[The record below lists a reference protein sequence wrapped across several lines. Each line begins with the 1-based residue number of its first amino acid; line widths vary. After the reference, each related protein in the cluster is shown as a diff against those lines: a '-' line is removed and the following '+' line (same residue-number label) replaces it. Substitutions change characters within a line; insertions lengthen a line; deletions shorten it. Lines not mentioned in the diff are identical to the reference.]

1 MAASLTVHDETATGR
16 RMRSFTLSLPAEQL
30 TIRELVTHRIRQE
43 VDAYNRASSTAV
55 FQGLVQPTDTEWV
68 LNGYRMKTRRQLDPE
83 AQVAFALQAFQA
95 NGIIVMVD
103 DRQVDSLD
111 EMVAVTPQTH
121 VRFLKLVPLVGG

>member
-1 MAASLTVHDETATGR
+1 MAATLTVHDETATGR
-16 RMRSFTLSLPAEQL
+16 RMRSFTLSLPAERL
-30 TIRELVTHRIRQE
+30 TVRELIGHRIRHE
-43 VDAYNRASSTAV
+43 VEAYNRASPAV

-83 AQVAFALQAFQA
+83 AQVAFALQAYQA

-103 DRQVDSLD
+103 DRQVESLD
-111 EMVAVTPQTH
+111 EVVAVTPTTH

>member
-1 MAASLTVHDETATGR
+1 
-16 RMRSFTLSLPAEQL
+16 MRSFTLSLPAEQL
-30 TIRELVTHRIRQE
+30 TIRELITHRIRQE